1 MNTKHAFL
9 VVILMLALPLFA
21 LAQEPDQ
28 PGQVWGDYTVHQ
40 SIELGGHIVGVGGNP
55 QMYDTFVNLASGP
68 RLLSQELSMQS
79 RTHQSVLF
87 DNLYLSS
94 FGFGGEPES
103 LARLRIQKSKVYNFV
118 GLYRRDKNYFD
129 YDLFANPL
137 NLNAGITTCGVGCTN
152 AFTPSALPWFNNS
165 PHLQATTR
173 NMGDFSLTLLPESA
187 VSVRLGYARNAT
199 YGRVDTSLEA
209 PIRTI
214 LTEDSQWRSDRYQ
227 FGVDLKL
234 LPRTNLS
241 LDVFFEHDKNDIG
254 FLDGNVLYA
263 LGNAT
268 GPTVD
273 IGVLLPPLSGTL
285 PSCAG
290 AGTPQT
296 IHTGNIFI
304 INSGCN
310 AVLVNS
316 GPGGPY
322 FKRGHLRTD
331 IPTGQIALQSNYF
344 RKLDLTASATY
355 SSASSDFL
363 NFNEFM
369 HGSTATLNSGSPNTD
384 RVSANAD
391 LGVTLHLTKH
401 LSISDKFRWLNW
413 REPGAF
419 TNTAFN
425 CVLASGAAL
434 AGPTGFPAGAVTLT
448 ALRNPCNSDIL
459 TLTGVTA
466 SGNATSGSYQAIT
479 SYNSILGEDS
489 YFNIVKLNWQPS
501 RRLGGYIGYRYGH
514 RKVRDGN
521 LGVGVYNQVTTNF
534 ANNGTGAV
542 PTTPTVTTSVGAVD
556 KEEINLHT
564 GLLGVA
570 VRPVDAWRIN
580 GDLEFLYA
588 DNSFTLITPRHQQ
601 RVRVYS
607 NYKLN
612 RWMSLNGGLHFV
624 ETRNGFAAGDTV
636 ENLSGTIAANVGGP
650 LFPATFTSAAYGHKD
665 HWRYYTFGTSI
676 NPNSKFTFDLG
687 WTLLDQDIKSAT
699 CLPLSG
705 TGGVFG
711 GTVTAPAPCN
721 NAATARAFL
730 QDFQESTNSAYTNIA
745 YRPTK
750 RFTLSLGYEVTQDNG
765 HTNWRRLDNG
775 TNLQVVGDIFGNS
788 PPLAGNPISPCPL
801 GSAGAAVGCIFP
813 GPFPDQPLGPQAI
826 NWHKGSAGL
835 AFEVVKGVEFKGL
848 WSYYDYNGKDHSPAL
863 ALLTVTS
870 RRDFHAHVGTLSLRY
885 SF

>member
-1 MNTKHAFL
+1 MS
-9 VVILMLALPLFA
+9 PL
-21 LAQEPDQ
+21 
-28 PGQVWGDYTVHQ
+28 
-40 SIELGGHIVGVGGNP
+40 
-55 QMYDTFVNLASGP
+55 
-68 RLLSQELSMQS
+68 
-79 RTHQSVLF
+79 
-87 DNLYLSS
+87 
-94 FGFGGEPES
+94 
-103 LARLRIQKSKVYNFV
+103 
-118 GLYRRDKNYFD
+118 
-129 YDLFANPL
+129 L
-137 NLNAGITTCGVGCTN
+137 NL
-152 AFTPSALPWFNNS
+152 FF
-165 PHLQATTR
+165 
-173 NMGDFSLTLLPESA
+173 DLLK
-187 VSVRLGYARNAT
+187 N
-199 YGRVDTSLEA
+199 TSEQI
-209 PIRTI
+209 PT
-214 LTEDSQWRSDRYQ
+214 WRS
-227 FGVDLKL
+227 
-234 LPRTNLS
+234 
-241 LDVFFEHDKNDIG
+241 
-254 FLDGNVLYA
+254 
-263 LGNAT
+263 
-268 GPTVD
+268 
-273 IGVLLPPLSGTL
+273 
-285 PSCAG
+285 
-290 AGTPQT
+290 
-296 IHTGNIFI
+296 
-304 INSGCN
+304 N
-310 AVLVNS
+310 AVLLNT

-331 IPTGQIALQSNYF
+331 IPTGQFALQSNYF
-344 RKLDLTASATY
+344 HNLDLTASATY

-391 LGVTLHLTKH
+391 FGVTLHLTKR

-434 AGPTGFPAGAVTLT
+434 AGPTGFPAGAVTPT

-459 TLTGVTA
+459 TLTGLTA
-466 SGNATSGSYQAIT
+466 SGNATSGSYEAIT
-479 SYNSILGEDS
+479 SYNSMLGEDS
-489 YFNIVKLNWQPS
+489 YFNTLKLNWQPS
-501 RRLGGYIGYRYGH
+501 HRLSGYIGYRYGH
-514 RKVRDGN
+514 RQVRDGN
-521 LGVGVYNQVTTNF
+521 LGVGVYNQVTTTF
-534 ANNGTGAV
+534 TNNGTGTIPA
-542 PTTPTVTTSVGAVD
+542 PTVTTSVGAVD

-564 GLLGVA
+564 ALLGVV
-570 VRPVDAWRIN
+570 VRPVEAWRIN
-580 GDLEFLYA
+580 GDLELLYA

-601 RVRVYS
+601 RARLYTNFKV
-607 NYKLN
+607 N

-650 LFPATFTSAAYGHKD
+650 LFPAGFTSAAYGHKD

-711 GTVTAPAPCN
+711 GTVTAPATCN
-721 NAATARAFL
+721 NATTARAFL
-730 QDFQESTNSAYTNIA
+730 QDFQESTNSAYTNISF
-745 YRPTK
+745 RPTK
-750 RFTLSLGYEVTQDNG
+750 RVTLSIGYEVTQDNG
-765 HTNWRRLDNG
+765 HTNWRRLDDG

-870 RRDFHAHVGTLSLRY
+870 RRDFHANVGTLSLRY